1 MTSVPAE
8 PMRRPWWQRHAVDV
22 VALFFGVAIIGTEW
36 HQRTQPGQR
45 PLDALGIVLGLVAV
59 AGVLAHHWRP
69 VAALLV
75 PASAIVAYLLLH
87 YPNGPIFVLGPL
99 GLFVFGFSGPRQLSR
114 WLSPVVMAV
123 VATCALLTDTD
134 DWPRAAMVVGW
145 SVVAILLADLI
156 RTRFERSVER
166 RIALQQQRKRAEA
179 EQQLELARD
188 LHDSVAHALTAINV
202 QAALAERVV
211 HSAPDEAVEAARAI
225 RMSSRDALAELNA
238 IVRSLREPGAAP
250 TRPQHCLSAIDVL
263 IERAREAGLTVEV
276 ELSLPAE
283 LSDDVQ
289 AASYRVVQESLTN
302 AVRYAPGSHVRLRVR
317 GVDGGLQVSAADDGA
332 APGETVH
339 PPGGGHG
346 LIGMAE
352 RVRATGGTLRHG
364 PSGPG
369 FVVEAR
375 WESV

>member
-1 MTSVPAE
+1 MTSVPADS
-8 PMRRPWWQRHAVDV
+8 MRRPWWQRHAVDA
-22 VALFFGVAIIGTEW
+22 VALFVGVAVVGSAW
-36 HQRTQPGQR
+36 HLSTRPGER
-45 PLDALGIVLGLVAV
+45 PLDAFGVALGSVAV

-69 VAALLV
+69 IAALLV
-75 PASAIVAYLLLH
+75 PSGAIFVYLLMH
-87 YPNGPIFVLGPL
+87 YPNGPIYVLGPL
-99 GLFVFGFSGPRQLSR
+99 GLFVFGLSAQRRPRP
-114 WLSPVVMAV
+114 WLSPAVMLV
-123 VATCALLTDTD
+123 VALCALLTDD
-134 DWPRAAMVVGW
+134 GEWFRAAMVVGW

-156 RTRFERSVER
+156 RTRLEQAAER
-166 RIALQQQRKRAEA
+166 RIALQQQRKRAEV

-202 QAALAERVV
+202 QAALAERVAV
-211 HSAPDEAVEAARAI
+211 TAPDDAAEAARAI

-238 IVRSLREPGAAP
+238 IVRSLREPGAVP
-250 TRPQHCLSAIDVL
+250 TRPQHCLSDIDALVD
-263 IERAREAGLTVEV
+263 RAREAGLTVDV
-276 ELSLPAE
+276 ESSIGAE
-283 LSDDVQ
+283 LPDDVQ

-302 AVRYAPGSHVRLRVR
+302 AVRYAPGSRVRLRVQ
-317 GVDGGLQVSAADDGA
+317 GVGGGLQVSALDDGP
-332 APGETVH
+332 APGESVH

-375 WESV
+375 WERV